1 MRGYHAILRGRPDAG
16 FTMVE
21 LLVSSAVLAIVLT
34 ILLGT
39 MTASLGIWRT
49 TGGATAA
56 DREGRSANILLLNEL
71 RSAVVP
77 EAVPELWPKVASNGT
92 YLGFLL
98 RKPAGYQDIESGE
111 VGQVCFVEYLV
122 ESNALKRRFV
132 GSRETR
138 DAMVQQRLP
147 TNSEGVFH
155 VLATNIITAETAMRS
170 TVVSGNRTDLA
181 VISTNFIPVSRGWFV
196 ETNSTVVLPGLG
208 YLPIGEIY
216 PQKRTPLPSPPFYRI
231 IGYKTNTGTP
241 PTVDALA
248 HPLEF
253 KTNFF
258 VTPEGVLPQ
267 AIEVNLAA
275 ADADT
280 LQNRDVL
287 ANTNVT
293 VRSPGFFHFRASL
306 IPSP

>member
-1 MRGYHAILRGRPDAG
+1 MQARYSIRCRSDAG
-16 FTMVE
+16 FTLVE
-21 LLVSSAVLAIVLT
+21 LLVSSAVLAIVLA

-49 TGGATAA
+49 TGGAAAA

-77 EAVPELWPKVASNGT
+77 QGVPELWPKVASNGT
-92 YLGFLL
+92 YLGFLT
-98 RKPAGYQDIESGE
+98 RKPAGYQDIEDGE

-138 DAMVQQRLP
+138 DAMVQQQLP
-147 TNSEGVFH
+147 TNSTNKFH
-155 VLATNIITAETAMRS
+155 VLATNIITAEAAMRG
-170 TVVSGNRTDLA
+170 TIVSRDSSDLA

-196 ETNSTVVLPGLG
+196 DTSSTSVLPGLG
-208 YLPIGEIY
+208 YLRIGDIH
-216 PQKRTPLPSPPFYRI
+216 PPRGNPPPFYRVV
-231 IGYKTNTGTP
+231 GRTNEGK
-241 PTVDALA
+241 DALA

-258 VTPEGVLPQ
+258 VTSEGVLPQ

-275 ADADT
+275 ADADS
-280 LQNRDVL
+280 LENRDLL

-293 VRSPGFFHFRASL
+293 VRSPGFYHFRASL
-306 IPSP
+306 FPSP